1 MSVFTTARTLVWAI
15 AASVLSACTPLEL
28 VGSHWA
34 LQAMD
39 GQPPIPHAVPTLSFL
54 PDGRLAGMASCN
66 RYFGQFTHQSEQLSV
81 TLGGSTKMWCEGS
94 GGDVMA
100 QESRFMELLAQAHRV
115 STPDGQ
121 LWIHTPEA
129 QASLRFVAL
138 KPSPEPR

>member
-15 AASVLSACTPLEL
+15 AASALSACTPVEL

-34 LQAMD
+34 LQAME

-66 RYFGQFTHQSEQLSV
+66 RYFGQFTHQAEQLSV

-100 QESRFMELLAQAHRV
+100 QEERFLQALSAAQGVSWEGEQLL
-115 STPDGQ
+115 
-121 LWIHTPEA
+121 IHVADNAEP
-129 QASLRFVAL
+129 LRFVPV
-138 KPSPEPR
+138 KP